1 MASLRAAQDHQPLRF
16 PSAATDYLDCLR
28 PGTLVTLSVICPK
41 GILVEVL
48 PGGGTNSSGY
58 TGFLVGGGDCR
69 ALLHSPGEPFICE
82 PVPLLKARA
91 ACFGKAYAGKR
102 P

>member
-1 MASLRAAQDHQPLRF
+1 M
-16 PSAATDYLDCLR
+16 
-28 PGTLVTLSVICPK
+28 TLSAICPK

-58 TGFLVGGGDCR
+58 MGFRVGGGDCL
-69 ALLHSPGEPFICE
+69 ALLHSSAEPFICE

-102 P
+102 PQAQLLAAHWLLCYYPEKEEGWSYQTADGSV

>member
-1 MASLRAAQDHQPLRF
+1 M
-16 PSAATDYLDCLR
+16 
-28 PGTLVTLSVICPK
+28 TLSVICPK

-48 PGGGTNSSGY
+48 PGGGANSSGY
-58 TGFLVGGGDCR
+58 TGFLVGGGDCL
-69 ALLHSPGEPFICE
+69 ALLHPGEPFICE

-102 P
+102 PWAQLLAAHWLLCYYPEKEEGWSYQTADGSV